1 MTNNH
6 NVKGVQ
12 LPLTGNEISHRDE
25 TPEVKGSDSLVSFV
39 EGDARRLLLEDG
51 SVDLIVTSPPYWKKR
66 DYGFDGQIGQ
76 EASPDAYVKE
86 IIEALREWRRVLKPT
101 GSVFLNVGDTYWKKC
116 LAAIPSRL
124 EVAAIEDGWVLR
136 NRVIWAKE
144 SGMPDPARNRLA
156 NRHEH
161 ILHLTK
167 GHNYYYDTFGY
178 TEVFGNGANPGDV
191 WNVSLKRN
199 VGRHLAPF
207 PDEVVERAVL
217 LACPKEVCSVCGVPR
232 TREIGRTRELDPTRP
247 QAKRAMELADE
258 YGLTDEHIRA
268 IQATGISDAGKAKSI
283 QSGTGRNAK
292 HIQKLAAE
300 AKEVLGGYFREFTFA
315 KRVTVGW
322 TECKCNADY
331 LPGLV
336 LDPFM
341 GTGTTLRVAAS
352 LQRRAVGVD
361 LDVTNA
367 IVSS

>member
-6 NVKGVQ
+6 MANGVQ
-12 LPLTGNEISHRDE
+12 LPLRENEVTDSDE
-25 TPEVKGSDSLVSFV
+25 PNEVKENEPLVSFV
-39 EGDARRLLLEDG
+39 EGDARNILLEDE

-66 DYGFDGQIGQ
+66 DYGVDGQIGQ
-76 EASPDAYVKE
+76 EASPDDYVQE
-86 IIEALREWRRVLKPT
+86 IIKALREWRRVLKPT

-124 EVAAIEDGWVLR
+124 EVAAINDGWILR

-144 SGMPDPARNRLA
+144 SGMPEPARNRLA

-167 GHNYYYDTFGY
+167 SHNYHYDMFGY
-178 TEVFGNGANPGDV
+178 TEAFGNGANPGDV

-217 LACPKEVCSVCGVPR
+217 LACPKEVCSACGVPR
-232 TREIGRTRELDPTRP
+232 KREIGRTRELDPSRP

-315 KRVTVGW
+315 KRITLGW
-322 TECKCNADY
+322 TECKCNAGY
-331 LPGLV
+331 SPGLV

-341 GTGTTLRVAAS
+341 GTGTTLRVAAN
-352 LQRRAVGVD
+352 LGRRAVGVD
-361 LDVTNA
+361 LDITNA
-367 IVSS
+367 VFS